1 MIELLSNEQLF
12 YRDAELFIK
21 SLATNDLQL
30 EAQLMLILN
39 QEMYATEKVR
49 QENFERIPEH
59 YQLICNWFLDISHN
73 HCSYADNISCMKTAI
88 KNIKNA
94 RRVMK
99 IMHNKEIEKSEQENK
114 KYKV

>member
-1 MIELLSNEQLF
+1 MIQLLSNEKLF

-39 QEMYATEKVR
+39 REMYATEEVR

-59 YQLICNWFLDISHN
+59 YQLICNWLLDIGEN
-73 HCSYADNISCMKTAI
+73 HCSYADNISYIKSAI
-88 KNIKNA
+88 KDLKNA
-94 RRVMK
+94 RKALK
-99 IMHNKEIEKSEQENK
+99 ILHNKEVDKTQQENK
-114 KYKV
+114 KYTL